1 MEKLSPASR
10 LLLRQYE
17 SEVKEKLQADHA
29 EPLEKIL
36 KESKQ
41 NVNNLINNNL

>member
-1 MEKLSPASR
+1 MENFTPATR

-29 EPLEKIL
+29 EPLETIR
-36 KESKQ
+36 KESRK
-41 NVNNLINNNL
+41 NIHNSLTN